1 MNVRFIFIKL
11 LETWQANK
19 LQSEPSKDNKLA
31 EPSWGSWVLW
41 DFFTGLSMIS
51 WSHATLYVLFLI
63 FLVFFIYIIPVM
75 KLLDW
80 LSWSKGTSRSA
91 SDRVSKVYRF
101 QTSRLIRGC
110 PGWPGCCLVTVTL
123 VSLLWS
129 CHTSSIHTSARPLSQ
144 LGTCAGTLLPA
155 ATKQPACFSLWRRA
169 RKPLRCRIVAHT
181 LHDVNIWPAPQLSL
195 FLTNPK
201 YWRLVL
207 ITVDTIMILESN
219 VKCLQSCGVQLIRIF
234 IHSNIFFHSVPAC
247 VCVCVCLRVRMCVC
261 VCVIS
266 RLVYMMLISCH
277 NTLSDPSHC
286 DIEHQLITD
295 KDN

>member
-11 LETWQANK
+11 SETWQANK
-19 LQSEPSKDNKLA
+19 LQSELSKDNKLA

-129 CHTSSIHTSARPLSQ
+129 CHTSSIHTCLLVHSPSWAHVPELFSQQPPNSQ
-144 LGTCAGTLLPA
+144 LA
-155 ATKQPACFSLWRRA
+155 
-169 RKPLRCRIVAHT
+169 
-181 LHDVNIWPAPQLSL
+181 SL
-195 FLTNPK
+195 FGEELWNHFDV
-201 YWRLVL
+201 VL
-207 ITVDTIMILESN
+207 WHT
-219 VKCLQSCGVQLIRIF
+219 
-234 IHSNIFFHSVPAC
+234 H
-247 VCVCVCLRVRMCVC
+247 
-261 VCVIS
+261 
-266 RLVYMMLISCH
+266 YMMSTFGQHHSWVYSWQTQNIDVSC
-277 NTLSDPSHC
+277 
-286 DIEHQLITD
+286 
-295 KDN
+295 